1 MDLDKRIL
9 YYSIGVALFFIIFGI
24 ALFTRSVHLQTETEE
39 MVADVDVLMKVMGTE
54 RNVADIWQFY
64 TDASLTGNKAALD
77 EAKAAES
84 DAKATLLELKSSGSL
99 SQAERKSFSEIESDI
114 ASFAIAGKRMYD
126 AYQRSKAEGNKEMET
141 VDSIATSILSKL
153 ESMRESYKAHHT
165 AKSSSILET
174 IKFNLFAVTIVFAL
188 IVAGVFGAYIF
199 VQNKIARK
207 VGSISELSSKMAEGD
222 YTVSISSDSSDDE
235 IGRLSSS
242 MKNMV
247 ENTKDIVSKLNSAS
261 ITLSSQA
268 EELSASSEE
277 VTSGT
282 QQVATTIQEVAKG
295 AETQSA
301 KITEAGE
308 VAKNLGKTIEGVSR
322 SSDEIKKKTTETST
336 NAKSIGKA
344 AFEASAS
351 LEKINAV
358 VGVSAEAINNLGKK
372 SNEIG
377 KIVEVINDIAEQT
390 NLLALNAAIEAAR
403 AGEAGRGFAVVADEV
418 RKLAEESGKAT
429 EQITS
434 LIRTIQDETKTAV
447 SSINSGKDE
456 VEEGNAKVGAV
467 LSAIENIRKDIDAID
482 GKAAENLEMVEMQN
496 AGMQT
501 LVKAINEVATVAE
514 ENAAAAEEVSSSTE
528 EQTSSM
534 MQVSNSAQE
543 LAKIADEMREIV
555 SRFRIGDNAN
565 VANYSRKTDAHPA
578 AKKPE
583 QVHKKH

>member
-1 MDLDKRIL
+1 MKLVQKLFISAGLMVVFVFLLGIVGIFGSNYTSSHYTEAMDYGSESRFLDEKLNDHHLWMQGLANHLIL
-9 YYSIGVALFFIIFGI
+9 GQELSIQLDPHKCGFGKWYYSTKEGDGYDLLSSEERAIFDSMEAPHISLHKSGEKIKALEGKNRQQALLVYENESIPAVSKLVEIFGKYKSIADSETERHI
-24 ALFTRSVHLQTETEE
+24 ALSH
-39 MVADVDVLMKVMGTE
+39 
-54 RNVADIWQFY
+54 
-64 TDASLTGNKAALD
+64 S
-77 EAKAAES
+77 
-84 DAKATLLELKSSGSL
+84 
-99 SQAERKSFSEIESDI
+99 
-114 ASFAIAGKRMYD
+114 
-126 AYQRSKAEGNKEMET
+126 
-141 VDSIATSILSKL
+141 
-153 ESMRESYKAHHT
+153 
-165 AKSSSILET
+165 AKSKSNGFLAVMMVVSAFAAVSIGWYFKVAITSPISSLE
-174 IKFNLFAVTIVFAL
+174 NLSGKLA
-188 IVAGVFGAYIF
+188 
-199 VQNKIARK
+199 K
-207 VGSISELSSKMAEGD
+207 GD
-222 YTVSISSDSSDDE
+222 YTAEADIKKTNDE
-235 IGRLSSS
+235 IGALADS
-242 MKNMV
+242 MSNMV
-247 ENTKDIVSKLNSAS
+247 SSAKDVLSKISEAS

-277 VTSGT
+277 IMSGT

-543 LAKIADEMREIV
+543 LAKIADDLREVV
-555 SRFRIGDNAN
+555 SKFNVGARNAEL
-565 VANYSRKTDAHPA
+565 SRKSS
-578 AKKPE
+578 KPD
-583 QVHKKH
+583 VNVKLRKH